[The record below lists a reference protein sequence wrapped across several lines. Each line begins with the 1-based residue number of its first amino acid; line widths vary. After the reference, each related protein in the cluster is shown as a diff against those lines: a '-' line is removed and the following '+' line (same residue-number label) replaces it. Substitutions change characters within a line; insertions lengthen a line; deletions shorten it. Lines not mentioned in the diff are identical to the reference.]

1 MPLPSSG
8 RRSSTVAA
16 KDLVSSN
23 NPYFYNPLLFKN
35 DRDYPDEA
43 KAGDF
48 AATLHDYEHKGNN
61 AFSMPLDSL
70 LAGRGDPRI
79 RRRPEPESVEFP
91 GTGARRKSH
100 CGPATARCTRRPT
113 PFAAS
118 EPAHCSPHLFFGNR
132 RGRGHCPRAHRA
144 VHRFNRKLLFW
155 TRSSA
160 TRGESGGAAVQKVE
174 KGMASGGRRCRC
186 CNIEADVQ
194 NFYGAYNPNGLL
206 FQPDGTVSVGE
217 LIQPSAG
224 FVWRGLPE
232 HHLRAH
238 NLLRRS
244 TSDGICWLPGHSRCD
259 DAWARVSTY

>member
-48 AATLHDYEHKGNN
+48 AAMHHDYEQKGND

-91 GTGARRKSH
+91 GTGARRKSR
-100 CGPATARCTRRPT
+100 CGPATARCTRRPIRGLGT
-113 PFAAS
+113 GALLAS
-118 EPAHCSPHLFFGNR
+118 PLFRHR

-144 VHRFNRKLLFW
+144 VHRCNRKLLFW

-174 KGMASGGRRCRC
+174 KGMASG
-186 CNIEADVQ
+186 
-194 NFYGAYNPNGLL
+194 
-206 FQPDGTVSVGE
+206 
-217 LIQPSAG
+217 
-224 FVWRGLPE
+224 
-232 HHLRAH
+232 
-238 NLLRRS
+238 
-244 TSDGICWLPGHSRCD
+244 
-259 DAWARVSTY
+259 